1 MSDLPISA
9 PIDYTARD
17 YASIR
22 QQMIDRIQEVLPEW
36 TSRSSS
42 DFGIV
47 LIELFSWAMDLHSF
61 MEDRI
66 VNETFLTTATLR
78 ESVLGIAEMLGYVPV
93 PPTPAVARVTFRIT
107 SVNAVTI
114 PAGTKVTSPESSA
127 DGSELILFETDADLT
142 ITPPTMTGEVE
153 VTQGETVVEVVALS
167 DGTVNQSYALFR
179 PGVFYQSVL
188 IDVDPGDGFAR
199 WTEVSDLAVVSPG
212 DWVYAVK
219 IDVDGIARVYF
230 GDGAT
235 GKVPTPGSVIR
246 ATYRIGVGASG
257 NVPAGAINQ
266 LYDSVEG
273 LVGVTNVAAATGGED
288 AESLETIRKSAP
300 KSLTAMNRAVTA
312 ADYAALVRNV
322 GGVEK
327 SNATAEIYT
336 NVSLYIAPTSGVGQ
350 LMQDDL
356 KTRIQEYFLTRK
368 MVNTTITLI
377 DATYIGINIAI
388 DLQVLDN
395 HYRETVKLAVEN
407 AISEVL
413 SFSQR
418 DFAEKVTLSMIY
430 HAIYGLTGV
439 DYVVITR
446 MTRED
451 AYPQTGTTTIT
462 TEAGE
467 IPVLATNET
476 QAVTLTAGTTGGDF
490 TLTWAGVGDEETDV
504 IAWDA
509 TAAELKDAMV
519 TAGFGTT
526 DDFRVVSPEAG
537 VWLITFMGVY
547 AGVNVAEFGA
557 ETPGNLTGTLP
568 GVGVVTQ
575 SKGVIVTAS
584 GGITT

>member
-1 MSDLPISA
+1 M
-9 PIDYTARD
+9 
-17 YASIR
+17 IR
-22 QQMIDRIQEVLPEW
+22 QQMIDRISDVLPEW

-93 PPTPAVARVTFRIT
+93 PPTPAEAEVTFEIT
-107 SVNAVTI
+107 GVNDVTI
-114 PAGTKVTSPESSA
+114 PAGTKITSPESSA
-127 DGSELILFETDADLT
+127 DGSELILFETDTDLT
-142 ITPPTMTGEVE
+142 ITSTAKFGSVY

-179 PGVFYQSVL
+179 EGVFYQSVL

-199 WTEVSDLAVVSPG
+199 WTEVSDLAVVGPG

-246 ATYRIGVGASG
+246 ATYRVGVGAAG
-257 NVPAGAINQ
+257 NVPAEAINQ

-273 LVGVTNVAAATGGED
+273 VIGVRNVAAATGGED

-336 NVSLYIAPTSGVGQ
+336 NVSLYIAPTSGVGVPMTQ
-350 LMQDDL
+350 DL
-356 KTRIQEYFLTRK
+356 KDRIQAYFLTRK

-377 DATYIGINIAI
+377 DATYIGVNVAI

-418 DFAEKVTLSMIY
+418 DFAEKVTLSMLY
-430 HAIYGLTGV
+430 HAIYGVTGV

-451 AYPQTGTTTIT
+451 AYPQTGTTTIV

-476 QAVTLTAGTTGGDF
+476 QAVTLTEGTTGGDF
-490 TLTWAGVGDEETDV
+490 TLTWAGIGDEETAA
-504 IAWDA
+504 IAYNA
-509 TAAELKDAMV
+509 SAADLKDALV

-537 VWLITFMGVY
+537 VWLITFLGVY

-557 ETPGNLTGTLP
+557 PTPGNLTGTEP